1 MNNNKNRVKDRPKS
15 NPELRQIKPKEF
27 ADAGILGGKTIGVHS
42 GGHEKKRTDT
52 EKDPS
57 QRSG

>member
-27 ADAGILGGKTIGVHS
+27 DDAGIIGGRMKGVFD
-42 GGHEKKRTDT
+42 GGHEKIRTDN
-52 EKDPS
+52 EDI
-57 QRSG
+57 

>member
-27 ADAGILGGKTIGVHS
+27 DDAGILGGRMKGVFD
-42 GGHEKKRTDT
+42 GGHEKIRTDNGRYL
-52 EKDPS
+52 KK
-57 QRSG
+57 